1 MQSVTIPKVKTL
13 PKDIDITVNDSTTI
27 YPTHVLAV
35 TNAKRDDA
43 KGNDARGRV
52 GLYPVHSIIFAA
64 HCARMPSFPPTLPLP
79 TEHSDQQSIRVPVFV
94 IAVPHPET
102 FAPLLVFLYVK
113 NSLGLTQELLPIRP
127 PPTLFEDR
135 SQIIR
140 YASELAK
147 TFTEATLVLL
157 AVKIHGFW
165 QNVCAFVID
174 NEQLWDTLD
183 VLWEVLLT
191 ALAISTG
198 NPHLMIPGP
207 TPSHSQSQSAASSS
221 SSS

>member
-1 MQSVTIPKVKTL
+1 MQSVTIPKIKAL
-13 PKDIDITVNDSTTI
+13 PQEIEITVNDSTTI

-35 TNAKRDDA
+35 TNTKRDDT
-43 KGNDARGRV
+43 RGRV
-52 GLYPVHSIIFAA
+52 SLYPAHSVIFAA
-64 HCARMPSFPPTLPLP
+64 HCAKMPSFPPTLPLP
-79 TEHSDQQSIRVPVFV
+79 SEPSDLRSIRVPVFL
-94 IAVPHPET
+94 INVPNPET
-102 FAPLLVFLYVK
+102 FAALLIFLYVK
-113 NSLGLTQELLPIRP
+113 NSMRLTMDLLPIRP

-147 TFTEATLVLL
+147 TLTEAALVRL

-183 VLWEVLLT
+183 VLWEVSLT
-191 ALAISTG
+191 SLAISTG
-198 NPHLMIPGP
+198 KPHLMIPGP
-207 TPSHSQSQSAASSS
+207 TPSHSQSQSAAPSSS
-221 SSS
+221 SS